1 MLWALKHHLGPW
13 AYEEHCIAF
22 VSDVRK
28 KLFHLVNQQCQV
40 AHSYFILLFEVVS
53 RWKFFFRLSV
63 TPMQVLRS
71 EQYSSAQI
79 STEWLSTATVVSD
92 DVFRL
97 CLQTMTSDDDFRLC
111 LQTMWCWLVWFL
123 PWGSKLPRWAGGVL
137 KTEEQPS
144 RDCGLSSLQYPSST
158 LLPLRSGVPLAG
170 VPHSTEHGLST
181 ATVLR

>member
-97 CLQTMTSDDDFRLC
+97 WLQTMTSGYVFRLC
-111 LQTMWCWLVWFL
+111 DADWSGFCPEVPSYLDGQVVCWKLKSSRQGTA
-123 PWGSKLPRWAGGVL
+123 GSPACSTPRV
-137 KTEEQPS
+137 
-144 RDCGLSSLQYPSST
+144 RFYP
-158 LLPLRSGVPLAG
+158 
-170 VPHSTEHGLST
+170 
-181 ATVLR
+181 